1 MRPARWIL
9 GALALVVVLAYI
21 AGALI
26 DEPIRRRMERDLNQA
41 LQGYTVRI
49 REVDLHP
56 LDLGVELVDA
66 VVSQEENPEPPV
78 AKIARLHAGLEWRA
92 LLRGRVVADLRI
104 DRPALHLDLRQVQAE
119 AQDDVPVEQRGWQ
132 EAVRHVHPFE
142 INEVSVVDGTLTYI
156 DEGPLEPLRLAD
168 VDLRVGNIQNV
179 RAGEQ
184 YPSDVHLEARMLDT
198 ARLRVDGHADF
209 LAEPHAGVKV
219 RVEADDVD
227 LGYLAPALRH
237 ADVDV
242 RSGVLSARGALE
254 YAPRAKILTL
264 ETVDL
269 ARADLD
275 YVRRR
280 TADAPLAEQATT
292 AAARVTDEPTM
303 QIDVAR
309 LAVTGGR
316 FGYRDDTAS
325 PPYRLFLTGADLT
338 VTNFTNLRTG
348 SRAGPGHAELH
359 GKFMGTGDASAEATF
374 HPTARGTDFEAALRI
389 ERADLPVMNDLWR
402 AVAGFDLER
411 GSFSLYCELS
421 VRQGWVEGY
430 VKPFFHDLDVFDAGE
445 ESAGIGQK
453 LYEALV
459 GGAATVLENRS
470 EDQVAT
476 ETPISGRLDDLRTS
490 TWRAVVGLVRN
501 AFFQAVVP
509 GLERSRA
516 RR

>member
-1 MRPARWIL
+1 MRRTRWIV

-26 DEPIRRRMERDLNQA
+26 DEPIRRRMERELNQA

-49 REVDLHP
+49 RELDLHP

-78 AKIARLHAGLEWRA
+78 AKIARLRAGLQWRA

-104 DRPALHLDLRQVQAE
+104 DRPALHLDLRQVRAE
-119 AQDDVPVEQRGWQ
+119 AEDEVPVEQRGWQ
-132 EAVRHVHPFE
+132 DAVRHVHPFE
-142 INEVSVVDGTLTYI
+142 INEVSVVDGTVTYI
-156 DEGPLEPLRLAD
+156 DEGPLEPLRLSD
-168 VDLRVGNIQNV
+168 VALRVGNIQNV
-179 RAGEQ
+179 RAEAQ

-209 LAEPHAGVKV
+209 LAEPHVGVKV
-219 RVEADDVD
+219 RVEAEEVD

-254 YAPRAKILTL
+254 YAPRTKVLTL
-264 ETVDL
+264 EAVDL

-275 YVRRR
+275 YMRRR
-280 TADAPLAEQATT
+280 AADAPLGEQATN

-303 QIDVAR
+303 RIAVAR
-309 LAVTGGR
+309 LAVAGGH

-325 PPYRLFLTGADLT
+325 PPYRLFLGSTELT
-338 VTNFTNLRTG
+338 VSNFTNLRTDA
-348 SRAGPGHAELH
+348 RAGPGHAKLY
-359 GKFMGTGDASAEATF
+359 GKFMGSGDAGADATF
-374 HPTARGTDFEAALRI
+374 RPTARGTDFEAALWI
-389 ERADLPVMNDLWR
+389 ERAGLPAMNDLWR
-402 AVAGFDLER
+402 AVGGFDVQR
-411 GSFSLYCELS
+411 GSFSLYCELA
-421 VRQGWVEGY
+421 VHQGRIEGY
-430 VKPFFHDLDVFDAGE
+430 VKPFFYDLDVFDAGE
-445 ESAGIGQK
+445 ESAGVGQK
-453 LYEALV
+453 VYEALV

-470 EDQVAT
+470 RDQVAT
-476 ETPISGRLDDLRTS
+476 ETPISGRLDDPRTS

-509 GLERSRA
+509 GLERYRA
-516 RR
+516 GR

>member
-1 MRPARWIL
+1 
-9 GALALVVVLAYI
+9 
-21 AGALI
+21 
-26 DEPIRRRMERDLNQA
+26 
-41 LQGYTVRI
+41 
-49 REVDLHP
+49 
-56 LDLGVELVDA
+56 
-66 VVSQEENPEPPV
+66 
-78 AKIARLHAGLEWRA
+78 
-92 LLRGRVVADLRI
+92 
-104 DRPALHLDLRQVQAE
+104 
-119 AQDDVPVEQRGWQ
+119 
-132 EAVRHVHPFE
+132 
-142 INEVSVVDGTLTYI
+142 
-156 DEGPLEPLRLAD
+156 
-168 VDLRVGNIQNV
+168 
-179 RAGEQ
+179 
-184 YPSDVHLEARMLDT
+184 
-198 ARLRVDGHADF
+198 
-209 LAEPHAGVKV
+209 
-219 RVEADDVD
+219 
-227 LGYLAPALRH
+227 
-237 ADVDV
+237 
-242 RSGVLSARGALE
+242 
-254 YAPRAKILTL
+254 
-264 ETVDL
+264 
-269 ARADLD
+269 
-275 YVRRR
+275 
-280 TADAPLAEQATT
+280 
-292 AAARVTDEPTM
+292 VTDEPTM

-309 LAVTGGR
+309 LAVTGGH